1 MLFRSQVQPETL
13 HAGDG
18 LGFLEELKALC
29 SHGQVNLAE
38 DRLFEELDFSA
49 PSALITVL
57 GFYEYVNSFS
67 DQQLEA
73 WGYSREEIYQGLADC
88 GERFGVDPRLLG
100 AFLANNSQLTLEAL
114 PSVRQNL
121 LTQGCALP
129 RGNPHP
135 GLANEGVHTLGPPR
149 QTVLEAQPI

>member
-1 MLFRSQVQPETL
+1 MITEDYILRMIQEMGQMLARILGSDTLDPTDQVQPETL

-100 AFLANNSQLTLEAL
+100 AFPQ
-114 PSVRQNL
+114 
-121 LTQGCALP
+121 
-129 RGNPHP
+129 
-135 GLANEGVHTLGPPR
+135 
-149 QTVLEAQPI
+149 

>member
-1 MLFRSQVQPETL
+1 MITEDYILRMIQEMGQMLARILGSDALDPTDQVQPETL

-100 AFLANNSQLTLEAL
+100 AFPQSKAGDA
-114 PSVRQNL
+114 
-121 LTQGCALP
+121 
-129 RGNPHP
+129 
-135 GLANEGVHTLGPPR
+135 GLKA
-149 QTVLEAQPI
+149 

>member
-1 MLFRSQVQPETL
+1 MITEDYILRMIQEMGQMLARILGSDALDPTDQVQPETL

-57 GFYEYVNSFS
+57 GFYAVSYTHLDV
-67 DQQLEA
+67 
-73 WGYSREEIYQGLADC
+73 YK
-88 GERFGVDPRLLG
+88 
-100 AFLANNSQLTLEAL
+100 
-114 PSVRQNL
+114 RQPKRR
-121 LTQGCALP
+121 QP
-129 RGNPHP
+129 Y
-135 GLANEGVHTLGPPR
+135 PPY
-149 QTVLEAQPI
+149 LQPV

>member
-1 MLFRSQVQPETL
+1 MITEDYILRMIQEMGQMLARILGSDALDPTDQVQPETL

-49 PSALITVL
+49 PSALVTVL

-100 AFLANNSQLTLEAL
+100 AFPQ
-114 PSVRQNL
+114 
-121 LTQGCALP
+121 
-129 RGNPHP
+129 
-135 GLANEGVHTLGPPR
+135 
-149 QTVLEAQPI
+149 

>member
-1 MLFRSQVQPETL
+1 MITEDYILRMIQEMGQMLARILVSDALDPTDQVQPETL

-100 AFLANNSQLTLEAL
+100 AFPQ
-114 PSVRQNL
+114 
-121 LTQGCALP
+121 
-129 RGNPHP
+129 
-135 GLANEGVHTLGPPR
+135 
-149 QTVLEAQPI
+149 

>member
-1 MLFRSQVQPETL
+1 MITEDYILRMIQEMGQMLARILGSDALDPTDQVQPETL

-73 WGYSREEIYQGLADC
+73 WGYSQEEIYQGLADC

-100 AFLANNSQLTLEAL
+100 AFPQ
-114 PSVRQNL
+114 
-121 LTQGCALP
+121 
-129 RGNPHP
+129 
-135 GLANEGVHTLGPPR
+135 
-149 QTVLEAQPI
+149 

>member
-1 MLFRSQVQPETL
+1 MITEDYILRMIQEMGQMLARILGSDALDPTDQVQPETL

-100 AFLANNSQLTLEAL
+100 AFPQ
-114 PSVRQNL
+114 
-121 LTQGCALP
+121 
-129 RGNPHP
+129 
-135 GLANEGVHTLGPPR
+135 
-149 QTVLEAQPI
+149 

>member
-1 MLFRSQVQPETL
+1 MITEDYILRMIQEMGQMLARILGSDALDPTDQVQLEALP
-13 HAGDG
+13 AGDR

-49 PSALITVL
+49 PSALATVL

-73 WGYSREEIYQGLADC
+73 WGNSREEIYQGLADC

-100 AFLANNSQLTLEAL
+100 TFPQ
-114 PSVRQNL
+114 
-121 LTQGCALP
+121 
-129 RGNPHP
+129 
-135 GLANEGVHTLGPPR
+135 
-149 QTVLEAQPI
+149 

>member
-1 MLFRSQVQPETL
+1 MITEDYILRMIQEMGQMLARILGSDALDPTDQVQPETL

-38 DRLFEELDFSA
+38 DRLFEELEFSA

-100 AFLANNSQLTLEAL
+100 AFPQ
-114 PSVRQNL
+114 
-121 LTQGCALP
+121 
-129 RGNPHP
+129 
-135 GLANEGVHTLGPPR
+135 
-149 QTVLEAQPI
+149 

>member
-1 MLFRSQVQPETL
+1 MITEDYILRMIQEMGQMLARILGSDALDPTDQVQPETL

-38 DRLFEELDFSA
+38 NRLFEELDFSA
-49 PSALITVL
+49 PSALVTVL

-100 AFLANNSQLTLEAL
+100 AFPQ
-114 PSVRQNL
+114 
-121 LTQGCALP
+121 
-129 RGNPHP
+129 
-135 GLANEGVHTLGPPR
+135 
-149 QTVLEAQPI
+149 

>member
-1 MLFRSQVQPETL
+1 MITEDYILRMIQEMGQMLARILGSDALDPTDQVQLETL

-49 PSALITVL
+49 PSALVTVL

-100 AFLANNSQLTLEAL
+100 AFPQ
-114 PSVRQNL
+114 
-121 LTQGCALP
+121 
-129 RGNPHP
+129 
-135 GLANEGVHTLGPPR
+135 
-149 QTVLEAQPI
+149 

>member
-1 MLFRSQVQPETL
+1 VITEDYILRMIQEMGQMLARILGSDALDPTDQVQLETL

-49 PSALITVL
+49 PSALVTVL

-100 AFLANNSQLTLEAL
+100 AFPQ
-114 PSVRQNL
+114 
-121 LTQGCALP
+121 
-129 RGNPHP
+129 
-135 GLANEGVHTLGPPR
+135 
-149 QTVLEAQPI
+149 

>member
-1 MLFRSQVQPETL
+1 MITEDYILRMIQEMGQMLARILGSDALNPTDQVQPETL

-100 AFLANNSQLTLEAL
+100 AFPQ
-114 PSVRQNL
+114 
-121 LTQGCALP
+121 
-129 RGNPHP
+129 
-135 GLANEGVHTLGPPR
+135 
-149 QTVLEAQPI
+149 

>member
-1 MLFRSQVQPETL
+1 MITEDYILRMIQEMGQMLARILGSDALDPTDQVQPETL

-88 GERFGVDPRLLG
+88 RERFGVDPRLLG
-100 AFLANNSQLTLEAL
+100 AFPQ
-114 PSVRQNL
+114 
-121 LTQGCALP
+121 
-129 RGNPHP
+129 
-135 GLANEGVHTLGPPR
+135 
-149 QTVLEAQPI
+149 

>member
-1 MLFRSQVQPETL
+1 MITEDYILRMIQEMGQMLARILGSDALDPTDQVQPETL

-67 DQQLEA
+67 VQQLEA

-100 AFLANNSQLTLEAL
+100 AFPQ
-114 PSVRQNL
+114 
-121 LTQGCALP
+121 
-129 RGNPHP
+129 
-135 GLANEGVHTLGPPR
+135 
-149 QTVLEAQPI
+149 

>member
-1 MLFRSQVQPETL
+1 MITEDYILRMIQEMGQMLARILGSDALDPTDQVQPETL

-18 LGFLEELKALC
+18 LVFLEELKALC

-100 AFLANNSQLTLEAL
+100 AFPQ
-114 PSVRQNL
+114 
-121 LTQGCALP
+121 
-129 RGNPHP
+129 
-135 GLANEGVHTLGPPR
+135 
-149 QTVLEAQPI
+149 

>member
-1 MLFRSQVQPETL
+1 MITEDYILRMIQEMGQMLARILGSDALDPTDQVQPETL

-49 PSALITVL
+49 PSALVTVL

-67 DQQLEA
+67 DQHLEA

-100 AFLANNSQLTLEAL
+100 AFPQ
-114 PSVRQNL
+114 
-121 LTQGCALP
+121 
-129 RGNPHP
+129 
-135 GLANEGVHTLGPPR
+135 
-149 QTVLEAQPI
+149 

>member
-1 MLFRSQVQPETL
+1 MITEDYILRMIQEMGQMLARILGSDALDPTDQVQPETL

-88 GERFGVDPRLLG
+88 GERFGVNPRLLG
-100 AFLANNSQLTLEAL
+100 AFPQ
-114 PSVRQNL
+114 
-121 LTQGCALP
+121 
-129 RGNPHP
+129 
-135 GLANEGVHTLGPPR
+135 
-149 QTVLEAQPI
+149 

>member
-1 MLFRSQVQPETL
+1 MITEDYILRMIQEMGQMLARILGSDALDPTDQVQPETL

-88 GERFGVDPRLLG
+88 GERFGVWIP
-100 AFLANNSQLTLEAL
+100 
-114 PSVRQNL
+114 
-121 LTQGCALP
+121 GCW
-129 RGNPHP
+129 
-135 GLANEGVHTLGPPR
+135 GLSPNKKEGTP
-149 QTVLEAQPI
+149 

>member
-1 MLFRSQVQPETL
+1 MITEDYILRMIQEMGQMLARILGSDALDPTDQVQPETL

-49 PSALITVL
+49 PSALVTVL

-88 GERFGVDPRLLG
+88 GERFGVDSRLLG
-100 AFLANNSQLTLEAL
+100 AFPQ
-114 PSVRQNL
+114 
-121 LTQGCALP
+121 
-129 RGNPHP
+129 
-135 GLANEGVHTLGPPR
+135 
-149 QTVLEAQPI
+149 

>member
-1 MLFRSQVQPETL
+1 MITEDYILRMIQEMGQMLARILGSDALDPTEQVQPETL

-49 PSALITVL
+49 PSALVTVL

-100 AFLANNSQLTLEAL
+100 AFPQ
-114 PSVRQNL
+114 
-121 LTQGCALP
+121 
-129 RGNPHP
+129 
-135 GLANEGVHTLGPPR
+135 
-149 QTVLEAQPI
+149 

>member
-1 MLFRSQVQPETL
+1 MIQEMGQMLARILGSDALDPTDQVQPETL

-100 AFLANNSQLTLEAL
+100 AFPQ
-114 PSVRQNL
+114 
-121 LTQGCALP
+121 
-129 RGNPHP
+129 
-135 GLANEGVHTLGPPR
+135 
-149 QTVLEAQPI
+149 

>member
-1 MLFRSQVQPETL
+1 MITEDYILRMIQEMGQMLARILGSDALDPTDQVQPETL

-49 PSALITVL
+49 PSALVTVL

-88 GERFGVDPRLLG
+88 GDRFGVDPRLLG
-100 AFLANNSQLTLEAL
+100 AFPQ
-114 PSVRQNL
+114 
-121 LTQGCALP
+121 
-129 RGNPHP
+129 
-135 GLANEGVHTLGPPR
+135 
-149 QTVLEAQPI
+149 

>member
-1 MLFRSQVQPETL
+1 MITEDYILRMIQEMGQMLARILGSDALDPTDQVQPETL

-100 AFLANNSQLTLEAL
+100 ASPQ
-114 PSVRQNL
+114 
-121 LTQGCALP
+121 
-129 RGNPHP
+129 
-135 GLANEGVHTLGPPR
+135 
-149 QTVLEAQPI
+149 

>member
-1 MLFRSQVQPETL
+1 MITEDYILRMIQEMGQMLARILGSDALDPTDQVQPETL

-49 PSALITVL
+49 PSALVTVL

-100 AFLANNSQLTLEAL
+100 AVPQ
-114 PSVRQNL
+114 
-121 LTQGCALP
+121 
-129 RGNPHP
+129 
-135 GLANEGVHTLGPPR
+135 
-149 QTVLEAQPI
+149 

>member
-1 MLFRSQVQPETL
+1 VITEDYILRMIQEMGQMLARILGSDALDPTDQVQPETL

-100 AFLANNSQLTLEAL
+100 AFPQ
-114 PSVRQNL
+114 
-121 LTQGCALP
+121 
-129 RGNPHP
+129 
-135 GLANEGVHTLGPPR
+135 
-149 QTVLEAQPI
+149 

>member
-1 MLFRSQVQPETL
+1 MITEDYILRMIQEMGQMLARILGSDALDPTDQVQPETL

-88 GERFGVDPRLLG
+88 GDRFGVDPRLLG
-100 AFLANNSQLTLEAL
+100 AFPQ
-114 PSVRQNL
+114 
-121 LTQGCALP
+121 
-129 RGNPHP
+129 
-135 GLANEGVHTLGPPR
+135 
-149 QTVLEAQPI
+149 

>member
-1 MLFRSQVQPETL
+1 MITEDYILRMIQEMGQMLARILGSDALDSTDQVQPETL

-49 PSALITVL
+49 PSALATVL

-100 AFLANNSQLTLEAL
+100 AFPQ
-114 PSVRQNL
+114 
-121 LTQGCALP
+121 
-129 RGNPHP
+129 
-135 GLANEGVHTLGPPR
+135 
-149 QTVLEAQPI
+149 